1 MKTIAAAAL
10 AATLGLAAIAASTN
24 TASADWYGGN
34 AVGGFALGTA
44 VGLGIGAMAAQP
56 RYYEVAPP
64 RYVRR
69 TSWNAHVEYCQD
81 RYRSYDVRSDTYVGR
96 NGQIRRC
103 YGSY

>member
-10 AATLGLAAIAASTN
+10 AATIGIAAMAASTS

-44 VGLGIGAMAAQP
+44 VGLGVGAAIASQP
-56 RYYEVAPP
+56 RYYDEAP
-64 RYVRR
+64 RYVHRAGW
-69 TSWNAHVEYCQD
+69 SAHVEYCQD
-81 RYRSYDVRSDTYVGR
+81 RYRSYDVRTDTYV
-96 NGQIRRC
+96 NKYGQARRC

>member
-1 MKTIAAAAL
+1 MKIVATVAL
-10 AATLGLAAIAASTN
+10 AATLGLAAMAATTT

-44 VGLGIGAMAAQP
+44 LGLGVGAMAAQP
-56 RYYEVAPP
+56 RYYDETP

-69 TSWNAHVEYCQD
+69 AGWNAHVEYCQD
-81 RYRSYDVRSDTYVGR
+81 RYRSYDLRTDTYI
-96 NGQIRRC
+96 NKYGQVRRC